1 MKHILFILDYY
12 LPHRWWVENVFEN
25 IISRLLKKWYKITI
39 LTSQFDKELEKKES
53 SQNLNIYRVGRSRI
67 SFIIFSVLQW
77 IKILRKNK
85 DILIIHTSTYWWAIP
100 ASILGKLFH
109 KKVILTVH
117 EIFWNMRYR
126 YKWRFIWFIYKL
138 FENLIFSFPYD
149 IYHCVSRYT
158 MNSIRVYYGIP
169 DKKIIM
175 IYNGIDNDF
184 RDPKKVS
191 ESEISKRKK
200 KEWRI
205 DKDILLY
212 FWHAGVSKW
221 IDFLVEAMPD
231 ILRDNPDSVLVY
243 NIINSKRQKYIKN
256 LIETNIKNTEF
267 SDRVV
272 IYNWFE
278 KNDLRKLIAVS
289 DVVIAPSLSEWFG
302 SVHSECSQMWKIL
315 LTTGVSSIPEVAFGK
330 VRFVDPSSAQEICRW
345 VKNVLHWVY
354 EEIPTKNFSREDT
367 VEELEYV
374 YKTSWI

>member
-1 MKHILFILDYY
+1 MKHILFVLDYY

-25 IISRLLKKWYKITI
+25 IISRLLNKGYKITI
-39 LTSQFDKELEKKES
+39 LTSQFDNELKKEES
-53 SQNLNIYRVGRSRI
+53 SQNLNIYRIGRSRI
-67 SFIIFSVLQW
+67 SFIIFSVFQW
-77 IKILRKNK
+77 IKIFRKNK
-85 DILIIHTSTYWWAIP
+85 DISIIHTSTYWWAIP

-117 EIFWNMRYR
+117 EIFWKMRYR

-149 IYHCVSRYT
+149 VYHCVSRYT
-158 MNSIRVYYGIP
+158 MNSIRICYGIP
-169 DKKIIM
+169 DKKIKM

-184 RDPKKVS
+184 RNPKKVS
-191 ESEISKRKK
+191 ESEILKRKK
-200 KEWRI
+200 REWRVN
-205 DKDILLY
+205 KDVLLY
-212 FWHAGVSKW
+212 FWHAGISKG

-243 NIINSKRQKYIKN
+243 NLINSKRQKYIKT
-256 LIETNIKNTEF
+256 LIQSKIQYTEF

-272 IYNWFE
+272 IYDWFE

-315 LTTGVSSIPEVAFGK
+315 LTTNISSIPEVAFGK
-330 VRFVDPSSAQEICRW
+330 VRFVDSSSAQEICRW

-354 EEIPTKNFSREDT
+354 EEIPTKLFSRDDT
-367 VEELEYV
+367 VEKLEYI